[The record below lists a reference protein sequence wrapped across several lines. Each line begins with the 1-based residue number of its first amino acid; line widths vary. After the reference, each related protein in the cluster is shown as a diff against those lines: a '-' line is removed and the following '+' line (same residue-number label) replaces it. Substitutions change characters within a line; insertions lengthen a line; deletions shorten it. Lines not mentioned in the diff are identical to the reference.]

1 MHLLSFAKGALAMF
15 WLLALA
21 NLFVP
26 LGEAWFWPVNLAA
39 AAVLLA
45 HVGEVLLFRQRL
57 QSRSAA
63 LAGTRPGAAVWCAA
77 YPGAAQELSRSGWLP
92 FSR

>member
-39 AAVLLA
+39 AAVLLV
-45 HVGEVLLFRQRL
+45 HFGEVLLFRQRL
-57 QSRSAA
+57 Q
-63 LAGTRPGAAVWCAA
+63 GRPQPWLER
-77 YPGAAQELSRSGWLP
+77 AQVLLFGVLHIQSLP
-92 FSR
+92 RA

>member
-26 LGEAWFWPVNLAA
+26 LGETWFWPVNLAA

-45 HVGEVLLFRQRL
+45 HVGEVLLFRRRL
-57 QSRSAA
+57 QGRPQPWLERVQVLLFGMLHIQSLPRS
-63 LAGTRPGAAVWCAA
+63 
-77 YPGAAQELSRSGWLP
+77 
-92 FSR
+92 

>member
-21 NLFVP
+21 NLCVP

-57 QSRSAA
+57 Q
-63 LAGTRPGAAVWCAA
+63 GRPQPWLER
-77 YPGAAQELSRSGWLP
+77 AQVLLFGVLHIQGLP
-92 FSR
+92 RA

>member
-26 LGEAWFWPVNLAA
+26 LGEAWFWPFNLVA

-57 QSRSAA
+57 Q
-63 LAGTRPGAAVWCAA
+63 GRPQPWLER
-77 YPGAAQELSRSGWLP
+77 AQVLLFGVLHIQGLP
-92 FSR
+92 RA

>member
-26 LGEAWFWPVNLAA
+26 LGPAWFWPLNLAA

-45 HVGEVLLFRQRL
+45 HIGEVLLLRRRL
-57 QSRSAA
+57 QAQP
-63 LAGTRPGAAVWCAA
+63 RP
-77 YPGAAQELSRSGWLP
+77 WLERMQVLLFGVLHIQGLP
-92 FSR
+92 RAR

>member
-26 LGEAWFWPVNLAA
+26 LGEAWYWPVNLAV

-45 HVGEVLLFRQRL
+45 HIGEVLLFRRRL
-57 QSRSAA
+57 QAQPQPWLARMQVLLFGVLHIQALPPSR
-63 LAGTRPGAAVWCAA
+63 
-77 YPGAAQELSRSGWLP
+77 
-92 FSR
+92 

>member
-26 LGEAWFWPVNLAA
+26 LGQAWFWPVNLAA

-45 HVGEVLLFRQRL
+45 HIGEVLLLRRRL
-57 QSRSAA
+57 QAQPQPWLARMQVLLFGVLHIQGLPPSR
-63 LAGTRPGAAVWCAA
+63 
-77 YPGAAQELSRSGWLP
+77 
-92 FSR
+92 